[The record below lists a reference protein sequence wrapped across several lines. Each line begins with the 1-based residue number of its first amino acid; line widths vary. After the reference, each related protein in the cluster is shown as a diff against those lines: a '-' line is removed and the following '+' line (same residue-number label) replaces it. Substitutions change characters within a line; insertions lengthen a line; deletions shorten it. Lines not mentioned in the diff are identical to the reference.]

1 MYCYTNTSIRVCTD
15 LLWGIRGGVYLCFWD
30 RCLEVVWKLELEY
43 LDNTLW
49 DPGWEDGPY

>member
-1 MYCYTNTSIRVCTD
+1 MHRPFVGNPE
-15 LLWGIRGGVYLCFWD
+15 GGGVCLCFWD